1 MTSPSLVAT
10 PGGVVEGR
18 PGVTLSAHTELEG
31 RVVSHDRAHAH
42 ERGGFGYLPALDGLR
57 ALAVALVV
65 AYHLGYSG
73 VAGGY
78 VGVEVFF
85 VLSGWLVCA
94 LLVNEHRTTGRIDL
108 RRFWLRRARRL
119 LPAAVT
125 ALAGTLA
132 VATIVS
138 PDRVAALRSDALAAL
153 GYHLNWRLI
162 LDHQSY
168 FEAADGPSA
177 LEHLWS
183 LSIEE
188 QFYLLFPLACGLLLA
203 LGGGRRGGV
212 APAVALVLTA
222 VVASTVWRL
231 ALYRPQVDPS
241 RLYFGTDTRAAGLLA
256 GVALGLVW
264 APGRFR
270 PRRIGLVSVGLDL
283 LGLAGIGVLAWY
295 ATAVSEQRPTAFGVD
310 FTLVQVA
317 TLLVIAAAAFPAPTL
332 VGQALSARPL
342 QWLGRRSY
350 GIYLIHWPVIVFTA
364 RAPGQ
369 QPASTAVVAA
379 EVAGTVALAA
389 ISYRWIEQPVR
400 RRGFLGAA
408 GDVYRRVER
417 ATRGHPQVATG
428 LAAVLMVLAGGT
440 VVVGRTI
447 ASASSPGEAQAEA
460 VVISS
465 GGGAAP
471 LPAAPPAPAPAGGT
485 GDASAAGVAA
495 GQAAAASA
503 GAAPM
508 PMPMPSSPPAPAPPP
523 VYAPTTAV
531 GDSVMVGGAQALAD
545 RMGSALTLDAQV
557 GRQMFEAPAI
567 VRDLAGQGEL
577 GEVVVVHLGN
587 NGPFSRA
594 QIEDLFAA
602 IGPDRVVV
610 LVTVFVPRRWEA
622 DVNDALTA
630 AVALHPNARLADW
643 RSVAAGEPGL
653 TTADGYHLNPTGAHR
668 YADVVT
674 AALSH

>member
-1 MTSPSLVAT
+1 MTLAEAEPVVTESVGDGESVQPEGPEARV
-10 PGGVVEGR
+10 PG
-18 PGVTLSAHTELEG
+18 A
-31 RVVSHDRAHAH
+31 
-42 ERGGFGYLPALDGLR
+42 FGYLPALDGLR

-94 LLVNEHRTTGRIDL
+94 LLANEHRTTGRIDL

-125 ALAGTLA
+125 AVVGTLT
-132 VATIVS
+132 VATVVS

-168 FEAADGPSA
+168 FQAADGPSA

-188 QFYLLFPLACGLLLA
+188 QFYLLFPLVCGLLLWSH
-203 LGGGRRGGV
+203 GSRRRGGV
-212 APAVALVLTA
+212 GPAVALVLA
-222 VVASTVWRL
+222 GVAASTVWRL

-270 PRRIGLVSVGLDL
+270 PRRIGLVSAGLDL
-283 LGLAGIGVLAWY
+283 VGLAGVGALAWY
-295 ATAVSEQRPTAFGVD
+295 ATAVSEQRPTAFGLD
-310 FTLVQVA
+310 FALVQVA
-317 TLLVIAAAAFPAPTL
+317 TLGIIAATVFPAPTL

-342 QWLGRRSY
+342 QWIGRRSY

-369 QPASTAVVAA
+369 QPAPTAVVAA
-379 EVAGTVALAA
+379 QVAGTVALAA

-408 GDVYRRVER
+408 GHAYRWLER
-417 ATRGHPQVATG
+417 STRSRPQAATA
-428 LAAVLMVLAGGT
+428 LAAGLMVLAGGT

-447 ASASSPGEAQAEA
+447 VSASTPGEARAEA
-460 VVISS
+460 VVIGPRTAPGPAAAGLSS
-465 GGGAAP
+465 GQVAGGTTGTTGTTAA
-471 LPAAPPAPAPAGGT
+471 PAPAPVL
-485 GDASAAGVAA
+485 D
-495 GQAAAASA
+495 A
-503 GAAPM
+503 GAPL
-508 PMPMPSSPPAPAPPP
+508 PPSPPAPAPPP

-531 GDSVMVGGAQALAD
+531 GDSVMVGGAQALAT

-567 VRDLAGQGEL
+567 VRDLAGRGEL
-577 GEVVVVHLGN
+577 AQVVLVHLGN
-587 NGPFSRA
+587 NGPVSRT
-594 QIEDLFAA
+594 QIDELFAA
-602 IGPDRVVV
+602 IGPDRQVV
-610 LVTVFVPRRWEA
+610 LVTVFVPRRWEGE
-622 DVNDALTA
+622 VNDALTA
-630 AVALHPNARLADW
+630 AAARHPNARLADW
-643 RSVAAGEPGL
+643 RSVAASEPGL
-653 TTADGYHLNPTGAHR
+653 TAGDGYHLNPAGAER